1 MPLDVGDYLRD
12 TTHLTTEQHGA
23 YLLLIF
29 HYWTSRG
36 PLVDDDRQL
45 ATIAKLSRRVWANHR
60 PTLARLFQVAEGLW
74 RHKRVE
80 EEIATANRHHED
92 AKAAADERWRRAR
105 ERRGPTDASADA
117 SAHATADAHPY
128 AERHAEPMQRSTRAT
143 RTTRAT
149 SQEKAT
155 ATGSD
160 PGSTRKET
168 SQSRDGARAREAPPA
183 SFGLARW
190 RETVLDFLADY
201 HREGGLTDQ
210 EFLDLRDR
218 AQRAPSAED
227 LQAIDNEAIDLTA
240 AKEAARAAAEP
251 AEDAPESA
259 A

>member
-1 MPLDVGDYLRD
+1 MPLNVGDYLRD

-60 PTLARLFQVAEGLW
+60 PILAGLFRVAEGLW

-80 EEIATANRHHED
+80 EEIATANRLHED
-92 AKAAADERWRRAR
+92 AKAAADERWRRER

-117 SAHATADAHPY
+117 SARATAY
-128 AERHAEPMQRSTRAT
+128 AEPHAGPMQRTTRAT
-143 RTTRAT
+143 RTTGAT

-155 ATGSD
+155 ATGCD
-160 PGSTRKET
+160 PRSTRKET

-183 SFGLARW
+183 DLGLAGW
-190 RETVLDFLADY
+190 RSTVLDFLVDY
-201 HREGGLTDQ
+201 HREGGLSDE
-210 EFLDLRDR
+210 EFLDYRDR
-218 AQRAPSAED
+218 ANRAASVDD
-227 LQAIDNEAIDLTA
+227 LQAIDEAAIDLIE
-240 AKEAARAAAEP
+240 AKAEAARAGAVT
-251 AEDAPESA
+251 AEDASESA